1 MISPPGLLIATL
13 WLVAAGPKWLMMVS
27 GIAHHYVMLI
37 RGSNRQRFR
46 IPGNF
51 TARPQITGAG
61 VVSSGALG
69 PGIVPARFTTLPT
82 PPVTYVRARL
92 HLGINDRCIPC
103 LGADK
108 RYAHIKVDAR

>member
-46 IPGNF
+46 IPDNF
-51 TARPQITGAG
+51 TARPPDYRGRCSEFWCLRPGHSAG
-61 VVSSGALG
+61 KIYNSPDASRHVREG
-69 PGIVPARFTTLPT
+69 PSAFG
-82 PPVTYVRARL
+82 YQ
-92 HLGINDRCIPC
+92 
-103 LGADK
+103 
-108 RYAHIKVDAR
+108 